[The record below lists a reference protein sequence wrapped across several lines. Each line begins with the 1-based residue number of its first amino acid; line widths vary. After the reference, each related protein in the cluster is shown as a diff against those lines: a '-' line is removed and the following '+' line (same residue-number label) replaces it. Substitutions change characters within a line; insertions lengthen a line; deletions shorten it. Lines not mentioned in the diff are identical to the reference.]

1 MSTWQVTKRL
11 TGEVVYAYTADEPV
25 EWPGM
30 EFSTH
35 NHLLQKILS
44 LEPVGFGI
52 WSQTIVMALPLVAAM
67 EIQKRLAQNRSKY

>member
-1 MSTWQVTKRL
+1 MSTWKVTKRL

-35 NHLLQKILS
+35 NHLLQVPEAES
-44 LEPVGFGI
+44 
-52 WSQTIVMALPLVAAM
+52 VASG
-67 EIQKRLAQNRSKY
+67 NRGTTGVRGA